1 MPATTYTIPHSRYSA
16 ESIVTGLSIPEHDY
30 ISLSYTGS
38 NLTGVVYKLGGASG
52 QTVATLALTY
62 DGGDN
67 LLTITK
73 S

>member
-1 MPATTYTIPHSRYSA
+1 MPATTHTIPHSRYSA
-16 ESIVTGLSIPEHDY
+16 ESVVSGLSIPEHDY
-30 ISLSYTGS
+30 ISLAYTGA
-38 NLTGVVYKLGGASG
+38 NLTGVVYKSGGVSG

-62 DGGDN
+62 DGSGN